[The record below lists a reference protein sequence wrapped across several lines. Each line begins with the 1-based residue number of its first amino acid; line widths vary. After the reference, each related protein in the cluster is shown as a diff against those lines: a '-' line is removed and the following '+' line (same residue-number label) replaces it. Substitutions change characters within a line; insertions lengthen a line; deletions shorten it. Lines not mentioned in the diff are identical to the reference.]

1 MAPSS
6 TRLAYLVWT
15 SLLLAGCPGSEL
27 TTESATQSE
36 TGEAKTTTTTDPGT
50 TTGDCPVGMLGCPC
64 TGGGACDPGLSC
76 DAQLQCVAES
86 SESTDAQTTI
96 PSSTTSTGTDETS
109 GDPSTS
115 SSTGVTIECTPT
127 GDTKESAECQAV
139 DPNRPFCGDQ
149 GVCLA
154 CNMLGKNACMTAT
167 DGVRPICLP
176 GGACGECDSPSALA
190 MGQCGEASPHCNLD
204 TNACEGC
211 FEHSECPE
219 TACDIKARKC
229 FSKDKIIYVRRGP
242 TPNSPCKGDKGGGG
256 TKEKPYC
263 DIETAILSVS
273 SAQIGFNSGYT
284 FYVMPSDDPT
294 DHGPVAI
301 PAGVDKPV
309 SYAFV
314 HAPGGPFDP
323 HTRFFGDGPM
333 ITVPTN
339 VNLYVVNFSILLA
352 NDAFLDS
359 AIGVDCQS
367 YASVWL
373 DDTRILNARGAGV
386 RGNDCQVHLRR
397 SSVSFGYSEGVDIAG
412 GSLHMVNSYI
422 TENSY
427 TSMLGGGGLHLHQ
440 GVTGAPTVDI
450 VYSTLANNGNE
461 PLKGLG
467 DTIYCEGPATVT
479 IRNSVLG
486 RKPGTGNVSVVCPEG
501 KVNVSYSMVDGG
513 DFNVGENWQHAAEDI
528 SNKYL
533 KVVPLTGAY
542 KIVMGKEG
550 NFAEV
555 AKWQPGDVHFDYDRE
570 PRNATPGSPD
580 YCGAD
585 VYVGE

>member
-6 TRLAYLVWT
+6 TRLAYLAWT
-15 SLLLAGCPGSEL
+15 LLLLAGCPGSEL

-36 TGEAKTTTTTDPGT
+36 TGEAKTTTSVET
-50 TTGDCPVGMLGCPC
+50 TTGDCPIGMLGCAC
-64 TGGGACDPGLSC
+64 TGGGACDPGLNC
-76 DAQLQCVAES
+76 NAQLQCEAEA

-96 PSSTTSTGTDETS
+96 PSSTTSTGTDDTI

-127 GDTKESAECQAV
+127 GDSKESAECQAI
-139 DPNRPFCGDQ
+139 DPNRPFCGDE
-149 GVCLA
+149 GACLA

-176 GGACGECDSPSALA
+176 GGACGECDSPNALA

-219 TACDIKARKC
+219 TACEVKARKC

-242 TPNSPCKGDKGGGG
+242 TPNNPCPAMGAGGNMM
-256 TKEKPYC
+256 KPYC

-273 SAQIGFNSGYT
+273 SQQIGFNSGYT

-301 PAGVDKPV
+301 PAGADKPV

-339 VNLYVVNFSILLA
+339 VNLYVVNFSILLS

-359 AIGVDCQS
+359 AVGVDCQ
-367 YASVWL
+367 YLASVWL
-373 DDTRILNARGAGV
+373 DDTRVLNARGVGV

-397 SSVSFGYSEGVDIAG
+397 SSVAFGYSEGVDIAG

-427 TSMLGGGGLHLHQ
+427 TSKFGGGGLHLSQ
-440 GVTGAPTVDI
+440 GVTGPPTVDI
-450 VYSTLANNGNE
+450 VYSTLVNNANE
-461 PLKGLG
+461 PLKDAG
-467 DTIYCEGPATVT
+467 DTINCEGPATVT

-501 KVNVSYSMVDGG
+501 TVDVSRSMVDGPFENG
-513 DFNVGENWQHAAEDI
+513 DNEKHAAEDI
-528 SNKYL
+528 L
-533 KVVPLTGAY
+533 KFLKAVPLTGAY
-542 KIVMGKEG
+542 KIVEEWAPKLAMV
-550 NFAEV
+550 AE
-555 AKWQPGDVHFDYDRE
+555 WQPGDVHFDYDRE
-570 PRNATPGSPD
+570 PRNAMPDGLD

-585 VYVGE
+585 VWSP